1 MSVLHSLKKSF
12 LSRLVRFAGA
22 MAIVVALIA
31 ISQPIHNVSKVMAA
45 PATVIAYVSS
55 ENGHYSH
62 TINTDTKSWG
72 TSVGD
77 FQPTQN
83 NWRCQRMANTVN
95 RAGTKVYN
103 VASCQGN
110 SVAINTATNTF
121 SILPFAGTAFVPSS
135 DDQFMYVVTG
145 YYRFKYKLSDNSVV
159 WQVTSPGFRPY
170 ATSYTFGISQD
181 DSKMYVPM
189 QDVYQEVGVLD
200 TATGATLS
208 VIKNSAWSS
217 PAWTVAAP
225 VGNKIYVGTNQGIAV
240 INSITDSYT
249 TLLPVT
255 SGPPIA
261 VSPDGN
267 TFFAT
272 SGGSIKKVSASDGT
286 VLASYAV
293 DTGEGGMALT
303 PDGTALYAVTNSGVS
318 IIRLSDGNIT
328 NLTFPST
335 SIASRGR
342 TIVMVQPMAAPD
354 ISLSSLTGTAS
365 TNNAVSGLYSI
376 SNSGDLA
383 SSFSI
388 TPALPAGLSFSTSTG
403 LISGTPT
410 SVSSRT
416 SYTITAVNAAGTS
429 AKVFSLAVELAAG
442 LTPMFSAVV
451 ARADGFTFSINNSS
465 ANYTYSGIA
474 TNGGSVSISG
484 SSVTVTGLT
493 AGTSSTVIITATR
506 NGYADAS
513 ATISGSA
520 TSATT
525 TTVAPTTTTTVV
537 VQTTTTVA
545 ATPVVP
551 TTVAVSETPVVTV
564 PQGQAS
570 VGTIAPSVGPTT
582 TVLNPMRLQAPQ
594 TTTTSIPPVVENA
607 ALPPTAVAAV
617 APVAPALT
625 PGTAGALIGG
635 KTVAATVSRASNQ
648 ITAIGGGIT
657 TTISGLTSDGQ
668 RVALN
673 TEGNLVVNEGDK
685 LVVDAAGYS
694 PGADV
699 SVWLYSSPTR
709 LGVIAADSNGK
720 VSGSFDLP
728 SELEVGDHR
737 LVLSGDN
744 PDGVKAL
751 LGLGLSY
758 GSVESGSSITRVL
771 IAIPIALAILF
782 GLFLPAVARRR
793 RQNNAVASY

>member
-1 MSVLHSLKKSF
+1 
-12 LSRLVRFAGA
+12 

-31 ISQPIHNVSKVMAA
+31 ISQPIHDVSKVMAA
-45 PATVIAYVSS
+45 PATVMAYVSS

-110 SVAINTATNTF
+110 SVAINTATNSF

-135 DDQFMYVVTG
+135 DDQFMYVVTA

-170 ATSYTFGISQD
+170 ATSYTFGVSQD

-208 VIKNSAWSS
+208 VIKDSAWSS

-240 INSITDSYT
+240 INSTTDSYT
-249 TLLPVT
+249 TLLPIT

-272 SGGSIKKVSASDGT
+272 SGGSIKKVNASDGT

-342 TIVMVQPMAAPD
+342 TIVMVQPMAPPN
-354 ISLSSLTGTAS
+354 ISLSNLTGTAS
-365 TNNAVSGLYSI
+365 TNNGVSGLYSI
-376 SNSGDLA
+376 SNTGDLA

-388 TPALPAGLSFSTSTG
+388 SPALPIGLVFSTSTG

-416 SYTITAVNAAGTS
+416 SYTITAANAAGTS
-429 AKVFSLAVELAAG
+429 TKVFSLAVELAAG
-442 LTPMFSAVV
+442 LTPTFSAVV
-451 ARADGFTFSINNSS
+451 ARADGFTLSINNSS
-465 ANYTYSGIA
+465 PNYAYFGIA

-484 SSVTVTGLT
+484 SSVTVTGLA
-493 AGTSSTVIITATR
+493 AGTSSTVTITATR

-513 ATISGSA
+513 AAISGSA
-520 TSATT
+520 VSATT
-525 TTVAPTTTTTVV
+525 TTLAPTTTTT
-537 VQTTTTVA
+537 TVA
-545 ATPVVP
+545 ASPVVP
-551 TTVAVSETPVVTV
+551 TNVAVSETPVVTV
-564 PQGQAS
+564 AQGQAS
-570 VGTIAPSVGPTT
+570 VATIAPSVGPTT
-582 TVLNPMRLQAPQ
+582 TVLAPLRLEKQQVPQ
-594 TTTTSIPPVVENA
+594 MTTTTIPQVVNNV
-607 ALPPTAVAAV
+607 ALIPTVV
-617 APVAPALT
+617 APVAPAVA
-625 PGTAGALIGG
+625 PGGAGA
-635 KTVAATVSRASNQ
+635 TVNGETIAASLSRVNNQ
-648 ITAIGGGIT
+648 ITAVAGDVT
-657 TTISGLTSDGQ
+657 STVSGLTSDGQ

-673 TEGNLVVNEGDK
+673 ADGNLVVNEGDK
-685 LVVDAAGYS
+685 LVVNASGYS

-699 SVWLYSSPTR
+699 SVWLYSIPTR
-709 LGVIAADSNGK
+709 LGVIAADSGGK
-720 VSGSFDLP
+720 VSGAFDLP
-728 SELEVGDHR
+728 SDLEIGDHR

-744 PDGVKAL
+744 PDGAEVL
-751 LGLGLSY
+751 VGIGLSY
-758 GSVESGSSITRVL
+758 GSLSSGSSLTRVL

-782 GLFLPAVARRR
+782 GLFLPAVTRRR
-793 RQNNAVASY
+793 KKNALA